1 MNGIQMLSIIAEKQF
16 NQGLSVGLPIQINI
30 RMAPFLFFTAIYV
43 NNVVGIFIDC
53 GFYSRTPFFH
63 NK

>member
-16 NQGLSVGLPIQINI
+16 NQGFSVGLAFQINI
-30 RMAPFLFFTAIYV
+30 RMAFLFFTAIYV

-63 NK
+63 TK